1 MVVPAGRLNNLIDIL
16 QPDYKDKYK
25 EIVDYVPLYEG
36 VPAQKKDQASATGG
50 ETQRGQKAEETTDT
64 IFTIRYLSGIEKKMR
79 VRCESVEFEIRRVV
93 DRDGRKNWLEL
104 HCVDVV

>member
-1 MVVPAGRLNNLIDIL
+1 MNPRQMTLLIDIL
-16 QPDYKDKYK
+16 QPEYKDQYK
-25 EIVDYVPLYEG
+25 EQITYVPLYEQ
-36 VPAQKKDQASATGG
+36 VAAQRKDRTGD

-64 IFTIRYLSGIEKKMR
+64 VFKIRGLPGIEKKMR

-104 HCVDVV
+104 ECVDVP